1 LLEGGWLVTG
11 DLGYM
16 NEEKRLF
23 LTGREK
29 DLIIRSGHN
38 IDPASIEQVA
48 DAHPAVKL
56 SAAVGMPDE
65 YAGEVPILF
74 VVKAPG
80 EDLDLAELETYM
92 AGHITEP
99 PAKPKKIIEIAEMP
113 TTTVGKIFKP
123 TLRELGVK
131 EKTRQTLSKHI
142 DPGTIVEIRTEP
154 LKDGKTNV
162 TAVIDP
168 GGAPADKQAI
178 EGKIIEAFT
187 DLPINLEI
195 EWK

>member
-1 LLEGGWLVTG
+1 
-11 DLGYM
+11 M
-16 NEEKRLF
+16 NEENRLF

-38 IDPASIEQVA
+38 IDPASIEEIA
-48 DAHPAVKL
+48 DAHPAVTL

-80 EDLDLAELETYM
+80 KDLDPEDFENYM
-92 AGHITEP
+92 TGHITEP

-123 TLRELGVK
+123 ALREQGVK
-131 EKTRQTLSKHI
+131 EKTRQILSKYI
-142 DPGTIVEIRTEP
+142 DQETIADIRTKT
-154 LKDGKTNV
+154 LKDGNTNV
-162 TAVIDP
+162 TV
-168 GGAPADKQAI
+168 AI
-178 EGKIIEAFT
+178 NSGKTEKSKPEIEAEIIYEFI
-187 DLPINLEI
+187 DLPINLTI
-195 EWK
+195 RWN